1 MIVDNYATHSAPT
14 VKRWLAKNPRF
25 HLHFIPTHS
34 SWLNLVEGWFS
45 ILTTRQIKR
54 GSHNSV
60 PVLVRCI
67 EEFLDAWNEEPT
79 PFKWT
84 KTADRILENV
94 ARSCAE
100 TLRGLEN

>member
-1 MIVDNYATHSAPT
+1 MTWDGSVRRPSRATRP
-14 VKRWLAKNPRF
+14 
-25 HLHFIPTHS
+25 HFVPTHS

-54 GSHNSV
+54 GSHHSV
-60 PVLVRCI
+60 RELTDAI
-67 EEFLDAWNEEPT
+67 EEFVGTWNDDPT

-94 ARSCAE
+94 ARSCHQTLAAHADSPE
-100 TLRGLEN
+100 TSSVDS